1 MANLV
6 SEDLLNGSG
15 TSGQSGYPDNEENPS
30 DTEFQIEHIG
40 ALSNDAGDFAGEM
53 AEILIFD
60 KALTAADVVLLQEY
74 YNNLY
79 PSLAS
84 G

>member
-1 MANLV
+1 
-6 SEDLLNGSG
+6 
-15 TSGQSGYPDNEENPS
+15 
-30 DTEFQIEHIG
+30 
-40 ALSNDAGDFAGEM
+40 M

-79 PSLAS
+79 PSLTS
-84 G
+84 GQINYHIIYVCLCQVFVLGFMFQSSFNIRGKNK